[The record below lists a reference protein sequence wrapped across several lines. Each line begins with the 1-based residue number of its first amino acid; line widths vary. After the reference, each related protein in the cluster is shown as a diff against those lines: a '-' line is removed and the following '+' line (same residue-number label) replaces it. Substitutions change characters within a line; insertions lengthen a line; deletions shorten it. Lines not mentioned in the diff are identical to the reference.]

1 MPPRPPSPWQQ
12 TPQPQATQQ
21 PWQPQ
26 PQAPQQS
33 WQPNPP
39 QQPWQ
44 PVPPPQTAWSPNAS
58 QPNPGQYVASTYLT
72 GAGPRRP
79 NRLSQ
84 FIAVIALGLMAFSGG
99 LVVDHYAFP
108 GASPAA
114 GPTAGSSSNVSPQD
128 SALYGEALQI
138 IRKNFVG
145 RSTLTDKQLLYG
157 SIKGLV
163 DSLGDTGHTIFMTP
177 DEYKQFQDSL
187 NAEVA
192 GIGVWLSDTGGVFKI
207 DRVMD
212 GAPAAL
218 AGIKAG
224 DQITAIDGATTDTMT
239 RDDVSSKIRG
249 AVGTSVKITV
259 IHMGT
264 TAPVTI
270 TVTRAN
276 ISIPLVEWTVVPG
289 THIADIEL
297 LEFSDGAS
305 DQVKAAITSAT
316 SAGATSIILDLRGNP
331 GGYAQEATDVASQFL
346 STGTI
351 YYSVDANGKKTS
363 IDVNTSL
370 THTDLPMVV
379 LVDHDSAS
387 SSEIV
392 AGALQ
397 DYGRAKI
404 VGTATYGTGTVLQ
417 KFTLSDGSVILLG
430 TAYWT
435 TPQGHKIF
443 GVGITPDEKV
453 ILPITAVPLDP
464 VTLSKMTPAQVTA
477 ATDTELQA
485 AIKDLSK

>member
-1 MPPRPPSPWQQ
+1 M
-12 TPQPQATQQ
+12 
-21 PWQPQ
+21 
-26 PQAPQQS
+26 
-33 WQPNPP
+33 
-39 QQPWQ
+39 
-44 PVPPPQTAWSPNAS
+44 
-58 QPNPGQYVASTYLT
+58 ASTYLT

-370 THTDLPMVV
+370 THAPAHFDPEEL
-379 LVDHDSAS
+379 A
-387 SSEIV
+387 
-392 AGALQ
+392 ALFPSVSKQ
-397 DYGRAKI
+397 RRA
-404 VGTATYGTGTVLQ
+404 T
-417 KFTLSDGSVILLG
+417 SCW
-430 TAYWT
+430 WT
-435 TPQGHKIF
+435 T
-443 GVGITPDEKV
+443 TPRV
-453 ILPITAVPLDP
+453 HRRSWPARFRITAGPRSSARP
-464 VTLSKMTPAQVTA
+464 RMAPAPSCRSSRSRTA
-477 ATDTELQA
+477 R
-485 AIKDLSK
+485 